1 MDKIEELLNR
11 GVEKI
16 YPSKEALKE
25 VLKTGK
31 KLRLYWGVDPS
42 GEKLHLGHVVALRK
56 MRQFQDLEHQ
66 VILLIGDFTGMIGD
80 PTDKTATRK
89 KLTHGE
95 VLENAKTYKEQ
106 AGKIL
111 RFEGE
116 NPVEIKFNSHW
127 LANLTLKEVVELASN
142 FTVQQMLERDVF
154 ERRLKEGKPIHLHE
168 FLYPL
173 MQGYDTVATD
183 VDLEIGGKDQT
194 FNMLA
199 GRILMRVLK
208 NKEKFVLTTPLLA
221 EPGGVKMGKT
231 EGDLVA
237 LTEEPN
243 QMFGQIMALSDKMI
257 IQGLTLLTDI
267 PMEEIQKK
275 EKELRSEIIN
285 PMNMKK
291 RLAFEIISSLHSS
304 EKAKAAQTE
313 FERVF
318 QKRQAPVYNILTY
331 YISTRDVNIIDLLVN
346 SKLVSSRSEAKRLI
360 EQGGVEVNGKL
371 FDGERE
377 KFNILVKDGMIVKVG
392 KRRFVKL
399 RTGD

>member
-1 MDKIEELLNR
+1 MDKINELLNR

-42 GEKLHLGHVVALRK
+42 GDKLHLGHVVALRK
-56 MRQFQDLEHQ
+56 MRQFQDLGHQ

-89 KLTHGE
+89 KLTHKE

-106 AGKIL
+106 AEKIL

-142 FTVQQMLERDVF
+142 FTVQQMLERDMF

-173 MQGYDTVATD
+173 MQGYDTVAMD
-183 VDLEIGGKDQT
+183 VDLEIGGEDQT

-199 GRILMRVLK
+199 GRILMKVLK

-231 EGDLVA
+231 EGNLVA
-237 LTEEPN
+237 STEEPD
-243 QMFGQIMALSDKMI
+243 QMFGRIMAFSDKMI
-257 IQGLTLLTDI
+257 IQGFTLLTDI
-267 PMEEIQKK
+267 PMEEIQKM

-371 FDGERE
+371 FNGERE
-377 KFNILVKDGMIVKVG
+377 KFNIQVKDGMIVKVG